1 MHITLTGQKTLN
13 KLLKLKTIAAAG
25 MLFFLCASFACA
37 QASADQSEE
46 EKERKRE
53 LKRDAA
59 LNLWRLKKSIEEEGF
74 YSARVALN
82 IWRSTAIDAGTFD
95 QAQYDELKKQMYEK
109 SVKKSLQCFENYL
122 EETSFHDAYMC
133 LQTWKIHSQ
142 EIGVFDQD
150 KYEALRGKLA
160 DARSQQAEAK
170 KKQSEDKEK

>member
-1 MHITLTGQKTLN
+1 MILS

-25 MLFFLCASFACA
+25 ILVFLCASFAYA
-37 QASADQSEE
+37 QASTEQSKE
-46 EKERKRE
+46 EKARKRE

-74 YSARVALN
+74 YASRVALN

-95 QAQYDELKKQMYEK
+95 QDKYDELKKQMYEK
-109 SVKKSLQCFENYL
+109 SVKNSLLCFEYYL
-122 EETSFHDAYMC
+122 GEMSFHDAFMC

-150 KYEALRGKLA
+150 KYEALKDKLE
-160 DARSQQAEAK
+160 DAKKQKAEAEK
-170 KKQSEDKEK
+170 TQSEDKEK